1 MELGGTPRRRG
12 GTSLKLP
19 GCEATDVDVE
29 LVEAGTATVMG
40 KLNLKFKLRLCHWFP
55 ADLTRPPTPGP
66 PQVRSGA
73 RAGSLPFWTA
83 SRACSRRRASSGM
96 AGLVGCLNSEESL
109 CHEQTS
115 LQSFEVVQQRAT

>member
-55 ADLTRPPTPGP
+55 ADLTRRTDPGATPGA
-66 PQVRSGA
+66 V
-73 RAGSLPFWTA
+73 
-83 SRACSRRRASSGM
+83 RRARGKLAVLDGFSGLF
-96 AGLVGCLNSEESL
+96 A
-109 CHEQTS
+109 
-115 LQSFEVVQQRAT
+115 